1 MMHRSP
7 SVRAP
12 LIVAALAAVSVT
24 GMAGIAS
31 AATTPVRSTAVVAQ
45 QPLPTTSVA
54 SKRVTHGAQ
63 DAFSAG
69 IAGYDDAT
77 CGGLLDDLNT
87 ATDRQGDALAAG
99 DQAGADKYGNLAG
112 HISDQMFDN
121 CAVIT

>member
-1 MMHRSP
+1 MLRSP
-7 SVRAP
+7 TVRGP
-12 LIVAALAAVSVT
+12 LTVAALAAVAVT

-31 AATTPVRSTAVVAQ
+31 AAAPVRSTTVVAQ
-45 QPLPTTSVA
+45 QPLPTTTVA
-54 SKRVTHGAQ
+54 SKRVTHGAK

-112 HISDQMFDN
+112 HISDQMFGN